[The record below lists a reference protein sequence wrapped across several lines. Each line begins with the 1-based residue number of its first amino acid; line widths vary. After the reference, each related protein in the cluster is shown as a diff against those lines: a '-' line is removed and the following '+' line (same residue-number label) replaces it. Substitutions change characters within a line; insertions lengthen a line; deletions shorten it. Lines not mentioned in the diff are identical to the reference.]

1 MRTVC
6 PEHDFAKRPVFCS
19 RMCAPI
25 NFQFDLRAASPHTG
39 PPQNR
44 VTDAARPP
52 SALMSHSEIPGGVTA
67 AQGFKAGSIYCG
79 IKAANKSNPDI
90 AFIVSDSKAVAAGT
104 FTTNKVK
111 AAPVRVSRAHLE
123 SPDVRAIVANSGNAN
138 ACTGVPGLQHAKRMC
153 AATAKA
159 LGVEDK
165 QVLVCSTGRIGVQLP
180 IEKMEATL
188 AGSAHCLSVNGSA
201 AAARAIMTSD
211 TFPKE
216 FAVEFSA
223 HGKKIRIGGIAKG
236 AGMIDPNM
244 ATMLCFITSDAAISR
259 STLQK
264 ALSVSV
270 EQSFNRITIDG
281 DMSTNDTVIAL
292 ANGAAGNKPL
302 KYGSREFRA
311 FQAALD
317 EVTRE
322 LAWMIVKDGEGVSK
336 FVEVH
341 VHGAAS
347 LADARRAAEAIANST
362 LVKCAWFGE
371 DPNWGR
377 IMDALGY
384 CGAKMREELVDI
396 YYDGL
401 LAVKGGVLAK
411 TPFEKLRQVVKQKR
425 FIVCVDLNIGRGEHI
440 VYTTDFTM
448 EYVKLNMGDGTGG

>member
-1 MRTVC
+1 M
-6 PEHDFAKRPVFCS
+6 H
-19 RMCAPI
+19 
-25 NFQFDLRAASPHTG
+25 LR
-39 PPQNR
+39 
-44 VTDAARPP
+44 
-52 SALMSHSEIPGGVTA
+52 
-67 AQGFKAGSIYCG
+67 
-79 IKAANKSNPDI
+79 
-90 AFIVSDSKAVAAGT
+90 
-104 FTTNKVK
+104 
-111 AAPVRVSRAHLE
+111 
-123 SPDVRAIVANSGNAN
+123 SPDVRAIIANSGNAN

-153 AATAKA
+153 VATADA
-159 LGVEDK
+159 LDLREQ
-165 QVLVCSTGRIGVQLP
+165 QVMVCSTGRIGVQLP
-180 IEKMEATL
+180 IDRIEATL
-188 AGSAHCLSVNGSA
+188 REARQCLSRNGSS

-216 FAVEFSA
+216 FAVEFHI
-223 HGKKIRIGGIAKG
+223 HGKTVRIGGIAKG

-244 ATMLCFITSDAAISR
+244 ATMLCFITTDAAIDKG
-259 STLQK
+259 TLQK

-281 DMSTNDTVIAL
+281 DMSTNDTVLAL
-292 ANGAAGNKPL
+292 ANGAAGNKAL
-302 KYGSREFRA
+302 KYGTKEFRS

-317 EVTRE
+317 DVTRE

-362 LVKCAWFGE
+362 LVKCAWYGE

-384 CGAKMREELVDI
+384 CDAKMREELVDI

-401 LAVKGGVLAK
+401 LAVKGGVLAR
-411 TPFEKLRQVVKQKR
+411 TPFDKLRQVVRQKQ
-425 FIVCVDLNIGRGEHI
+425 FTLCVDLNLGRGEYI
-440 VYTTDFTM
+440 VYTTDFTT